1 MHIGLVGPE
10 SPSHLDTATSV
21 GLALVQR
28 GHRVTY
34 FGLADAARITARR
47 GLRFIPIAPKLHPEG
62 SVAEALAPVRESTG
76 LRSALHTVDLFRKLA
91 ALRLRELPELL
102 RREGIEGLVADQLS
116 PEAATVAEQLGLR
129 FVNFASAV
137 PINQDPAVP
146 PFFTP
151 WQPWPLAFGALRNR
165 AGYALFDRVNARVRA
180 VVNERRAELGFAPLR
195 GPGAGL
201 SPLLQLSQLPEELDF
216 TYRKLPQCMRR
227 VGPLQDYA
235 FEQEGD
241 WSDDLRNSKPLVYVS
256 FGTVNNGA
264 RWLYQRV
271 LDALSGERVQ
281 VCLSLGG
288 ASVVESGLEVPA
300 GALVLSRVP
309 QRTVLTRA
317 AAFITH
323 AGVSSALEGLLAG
336 VPMLAVPLANDQ
348 PGMAARLDYHGA
360 ARLLLPKDA
369 SVARIR
375 EGTLAVL
382 NDARYRERAV
392 ALGDALRATPGLPR
406 AAQLI
411 EDALRHG
418 RLPSA

>member
-1 MHIGLVGPE
+1 
-10 SPSHLDTATSV
+10 V

-34 FGLADAARITARR
+34 FGLLDAARITTRR
-47 GLRFIPIAPKLHPEG
+47 GLRFVPVAAESHPEG
-62 SVAEALAPVRESTG
+62 SVAEALASVRGATG
-76 LRSALHTVDLFRKLA
+76 PKSALHTVDLFRSLA

-116 PEAATVAEQLGLR
+116 PEAFTVAEELGIR

-151 WQPWPLAFGALRNR
+151 WQPWPLPLGALRNR

-180 VVNERRAELGFAPLR
+180 LVNGRRAELGLSPLK

-216 TYRKLPQCMRR
+216 DYRRLPTCVRR
-227 VGPLQDYA
+227 VGLLQDYA

-256 FGTVNNGA
+256 FGTVNDGV

-271 LDALSGERVQ
+271 LDALAQERVQ

-288 ASVVESGLEVPA
+288 ASVAEAGLEVPE

-317 AAFITH
+317 AVFITH
-323 AGVSSALEGLLAG
+323 AGVSAALEGLLAG
-336 VPMLAVPLANDQ
+336 VPMLAVPLADDQ
-348 PGMAARLDYHGA
+348 PGMAARLDYRGA
-360 ARLLLPKDA
+360 ARLLLPKHA
-369 SVARIR
+369 SVERIR
-375 EGTLAVL
+375 SYTRSLL
-382 NDARYRERAV
+382 SDARYRERAV
-392 ALGDALRATPGLPR
+392 ALGDALRATPGLTR

-411 EDALRHG
+411 EEALRNG